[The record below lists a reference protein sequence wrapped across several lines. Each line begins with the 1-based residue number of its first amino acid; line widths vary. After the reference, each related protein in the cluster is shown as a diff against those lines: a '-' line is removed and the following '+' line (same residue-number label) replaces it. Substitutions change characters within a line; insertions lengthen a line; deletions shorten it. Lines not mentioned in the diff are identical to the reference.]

1 MTSKKD
7 KGRNPCQGATQ
18 MTSKVNHRDM
28 STAAQRARVLEHLRA
43 GSQTTYSL
51 RRHGISHP
59 AQRVRELIL
68 AGHVISSSPVTA
80 IDSDGFAHRKVALY
94 TLVKEVRS
102 HIQEEAA

>member
-1 MTSKKD
+1 MDKK
-7 KGRNPCQGATQ
+7 KATPQ
-18 MTSKVNHRDM
+18 NKAASNVKPNNKDM

>member
-1 MTSKKD
+1 MNKKMATPKSKAASNVKFNN
-7 KGRNPCQGATQ
+7 K
-18 MTSKVNHRDM
+18 DM
-28 STAAQRARVLEHLRA
+28 STAAQRARVLEYLRA

-68 AGHVISSSPVTA
+68 IGHVISSSPVTA

-94 TLVKEVRS
+94 TLVKEVRIS
-102 HIQEEAA
+102 TEEEAA